1 MKNKI
6 ISTLDKVEKG
16 TLVIVF
22 ITMVITIFI
31 QVINRNWLY
40 LPLSWLE
47 ELAVYCMVYM
57 VLLGT
62 ELGLRDDTQVRMTL
76 LLDKLSDKAKSMVNI
91 IVKLFVVLF
100 AILTFIAS
108 INILGM
114 QIQTG
119 QTSAALNLPMLI
131 PYLAFAISFAI
142 IIIVQTTSLVKMI
155 INFNNQ
161 NYS

>member
-22 ITMVITIFI
+22 ITMVIAIFI

-76 LLDKLSDKAKSMVNI
+76 ILDKLSDKAKSVINI
-91 IVKLFVVLF
+91 IVKLFVVFF
-100 AILTFIAS
+100 AILTFFAS

-114 QIQTG
+114 QIQTL

-131 PYLAFAISFAI
+131 PYSAFAISFAI
-142 IIIVQTTSLVKMI
+142 IIIVQTTSLFKMI
-155 INFNNQ
+155 INFNNH